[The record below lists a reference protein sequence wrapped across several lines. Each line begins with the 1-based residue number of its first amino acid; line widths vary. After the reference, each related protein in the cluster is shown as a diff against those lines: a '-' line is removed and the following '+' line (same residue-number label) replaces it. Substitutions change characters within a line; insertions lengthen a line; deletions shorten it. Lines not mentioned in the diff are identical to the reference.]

1 MEALSFKQAVNN
13 DISAVFLNEDEY
25 ADPHTIDG
33 VTMSVLIDDIE
44 LVEREKR
51 MKSNMDGIHA
61 RQVLIYVSASEF
73 GSLPA
78 QGRLLK
84 LDGKRYTVL
93 DATEEGGVYA
103 ITLEAN
109 RSAG

>member
-1 MEALSFKQAVNN
+1 MEALSFKQAVSN
-13 DISAVFLNEDEY
+13 DISAVFLNQDEF

-33 VTMSVLIDDIE
+33 QPMTVMIDDNE

-61 RQVLIYVSASEF
+61 RQVLIYVSAAEF
-73 GSLPA
+73 GPLPA

-109 RSAG
+109 RSA

>member
-1 MEALSFKQAVNN
+1 MEALSFKQAVSN
-13 DISAVFLNEDEY
+13 DISAVFLNQDEF

-33 VTMSVLIDDIE
+33 KAMTVLIDDIE

-61 RQVLIYVSASEF
+61 RQVLIYVSAAEF
-73 GSLPA
+73 GPLPA

-109 RSAG
+109 RSA